1 MNYKERTP
9 VKCSCSLRSLIGFDI
24 SEAQAMKLVGVP
36 ITNEKNNW
44 NKVIGK
50 IDSICYEKDIV
61 YMTLYSYWL
70 PEINIDK
77 LEKFQSFASVS
88 FEINRFEV
96 EEKFPTFFEET
107 IWHDKDYHPEVYRD
121 IIVRDADG
129 KEYDDHYWV
138 GHAYYNYIKNID
150 DGTVDG
156 WYSDVDIVK
165 WRYK

>member
-9 VKCSCSLRSLIGFDI
+9 IKCSCSLRSLIGFDI

-96 EEKFPTFFEET
+96 EEKFPIFFKKGE
-107 IWHDKDYHPEVYRD
+107 
-121 IIVRDADG
+121 
-129 KEYDDHYWV
+129 
-138 GHAYYNYIKNID
+138 
-150 DGTVDG
+150 
-156 WYSDVDIVK
+156 
-165 WRYK
+165 

>member
-107 IWHDKDYHPEVYRD
+107 IWHDKDDHPEAYKD
-121 IIVRDADG
+121 IIVRDVDG
-129 KEYDDHYWV
+129 NEYDDHEWV
-138 GHAYYNYIKNID
+138 GHAYYAYIESE
-150 DGTVDG
+150 DGVRDG
-156 WYSDVDIVK
+156 WRSDVDIVE